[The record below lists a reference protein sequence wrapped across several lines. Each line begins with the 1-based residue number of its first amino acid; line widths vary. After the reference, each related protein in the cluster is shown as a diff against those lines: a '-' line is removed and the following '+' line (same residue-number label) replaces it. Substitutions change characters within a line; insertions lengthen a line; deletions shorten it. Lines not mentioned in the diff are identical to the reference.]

1 MKKFKGLF
9 IALGILGLSLG
20 LAGGYLWYVSSFNQ
34 NSVSDS
40 YPSEVTVTPESTVS
54 QKESQGVK
62 GESTSNLSVDL
73 GKARGFLS
81 AGSQVSD
88 SSKIEFQR
96 KTLESLFDSYRHHQ
110 SSPKLKEDS
119 KGISLRYALEE
130 QGYQIKDSSF
140 EVWST
145 ADTKVSQLLFTL
157 TGGKYDDIW
166 MVLLY
171 DEVKEVYTIIYMN
184 GGRPDTFG

>member
-9 IALGILGLSLG
+9 IALGIVGLSGG
-20 LAGGYLWYVSSFNQ
+20 LALGFLCYTSSSSQ
-34 NSVSDS
+34 QSIIENS
-40 YPSEVTVTPESTVS
+40 PSEVSVIPERTVS

-62 GESTSNLSVDL
+62 GGSTSNLNVDL
-73 GKARGFLS
+73 GKARGYLS
-81 AGSQVSD
+81 AGSQVFD
-88 SSKIEFQR
+88 SSKLEFQR
-96 KTLESLFDSYRHHQ
+96 KTIESLFESYRHHQ

-119 KGISLRYALEE
+119 KGISLRYAIED

-145 ADTKVSQLLFTL
+145 TETSVSQLLFTL

-166 MVLLY
+166 IVMLY
-171 DEVKEVYTIIYMN
+171 DEVKEVYTLVYLN

>member
-1 MKKFKGLF
+1 MRKFKGLF
-9 IALGILGLSLG
+9 IALGIIGLSGG
-20 LAGGYLWYVSSFNQ
+20 LAGGYLWYTS
-34 NSVSDS
+34 SVSHSNVTDS
-40 YPSEVTVTPESTVS
+40 SPSEVTVTPESTLS

-73 GKARGFLS
+73 GRARGYLS

-88 SSKIEFQR
+88 SSKLEFQR
-96 KTLESLFDSYRHHQ
+96 KTIESLFESYRHHQ
-110 SSPKLKEDS
+110 ASPKLKEDS
-119 KGISLRYALEE
+119 KGISLRYAIED

-145 ADTKVSQLLFTL
+145 TETSVSQLLFTL

-166 MVLLY
+166 IVMLY
-171 DEVKEVYTIIYMN
+171 DEAKEVYTLVYLN

>member
-1 MKKFKGLF
+1 MKRFKGLF
-9 IALGILGLSLG
+9 IALGILGLSGG
-20 LAGGYLWYVSSFNQ
+20 LAGGFLWYTSPSSHSNIAE
-34 NSVSDS
+34 NSS
-40 YPSEVTVTPESTVS
+40 SEVTVTLESTVS

-88 SSKIEFQR
+88 SSKLEFQR
-96 KTLESLFDSYRHHQ
+96 KTIESLFEGYRHHQ
-110 SSPKLKEDS
+110 ANPKLTEDS
-119 KGISLRYALEE
+119 KGISLRYAIEE

-145 ADTKVSQLLFTL
+145 IDSNTSQLLFTL